1 MITQSELKEI
11 LEYNPDTGNFTWKST
26 IRKVKVG
33 SIAGT
38 KTAAGYRT
46 IGLKDK
52 Q

>member
-1 MITQSELKEI
+1 MITQSELKEK
-11 LEYNPDTGNFTWKST
+11 LEYNPETGNFTWKST
-26 IRKVKVG
+26 SHKAKIG
-33 SIAGT
+33 SISGT